1 MSRSARLAVVSTLL
15 LAGTA
20 ACGIVSSWHPH
31 VRTSTS
37 EPLLRPGEPIPLGGA
52 PGTRPS
58 PGTPAVAE
66 QPGAART
73 PRNAADRRICRSSSP
88 PLGWIAVAYVS
99 APGQCP
105 QRAGADSTSRDATMA
120 ILIRYTRL
128 PIGAVLDVCADQP
141 TPMAWT
147 TVTDEPTDDDGS
159 CPGAVRG
166 GGSTTKRIRRV
177 R

>member
-1 MSRSARLAVVSTLL
+1 
-15 LAGTA
+15 
-20 ACGIVSSWHPH
+20 
-31 VRTSTS
+31 
-37 EPLLRPGEPIPLGGA
+37 
-52 PGTRPS
+52 
-58 PGTPAVAE
+58 
-66 QPGAART
+66 
-73 PRNAADRRICRSSSP
+73 
-88 PLGWIAVAYVS
+88 
-99 APGQCP
+99 
-105 QRAGADSTSRDATMA
+105 MA